1 MKYRAV
7 EPGRLERIVTAFGNK
22 GSTDEGYPGE
32 TVEQPELTHRVGE
45 VDICLIGDRLAAAA
59 SGDTQSALGQHHV
72 NSVAARRMT
81 RNDYRQEA
89 GVARCD
95 VTMDARGNVFLAGVR
110 AGREP
115 DWPRIDLTIQLLELA
130 TVDRQGGGG
139 GLQVA
144 DRADFSRA
152 EMPQPFGLLLILSET
167 HRKRLEHRTDQ
178 PRPLCQRTY
187 DRAESRPL
195 TSAIGT
201 PRAWVDSIKLGHSS
215 DSTQTA
221 RSGRQ

>member
-1 MKYRAV
+1 M
-7 EPGRLERIVTAFGNK
+7 G
-22 GSTDEGYPGE
+22 
-32 TVEQPELTHRVGE
+32 
-45 VDICLIGDRLAAAA
+45 
-59 SGDTQSALGQHHV
+59 
-72 NSVAARRMT
+72 
-81 RNDYRQEA
+81 
-89 GVARCD
+89 RCD
-95 VTMDARGNVFLAGVR
+95 LVVDARSNLFLAGVR

-178 PRPLCQRTY
+178 PRPSLPAYIRPRREPAVDQRHR
-187 DRAESRPL
+187 DA
-195 TSAIGT
+195 AGM
-201 PRAWVDSIKLGHSS
+201 
-215 DSTQTA
+215 
-221 RSGRQ
+221 GRQYQVGP